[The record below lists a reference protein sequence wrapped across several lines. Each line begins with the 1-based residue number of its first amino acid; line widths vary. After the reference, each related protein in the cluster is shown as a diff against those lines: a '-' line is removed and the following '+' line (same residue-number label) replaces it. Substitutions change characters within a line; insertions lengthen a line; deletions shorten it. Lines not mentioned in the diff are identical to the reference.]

1 MNWSILKILSYMFVK
16 IIFDKAIRIPLLL
29 KPIVK
34 AISLIKIKFSLA
46 IFGLIAFSYQ
56 TNNNN
61 IINRFDNVIVIKK

>member
-34 AISLIKIKFSLA
+34 AISLIKIKFILA